1 MSRMS
6 VHDRSKVELMRSLNE
21 GIALVAGSFASDPT
35 EEPLW
40 DFACECGWPDC
51 REWVELEL
59 PRYEEIRHGPGGVL
73 AEGHA
78 ARARRVRA
86 RTAELCEEAEALG
99 GQARH
104 RTARANRRRSVQH

>member
-40 DFACECGWPDC
+40 DFACECGRPDC

-59 PRYEEIRHGPGGVL
+59 PRYEEIRHGPGEVL
-73 AEGHA
+73 AVGHA
-78 ARARRVRA
+78 AR
-86 RTAELCEEAEALG
+86 T
-99 GQARH
+99 
-104 RTARANRRRSVQH
+104 RRSQAIGAR

>member
-1 MSRMS
+1 MS

-35 EEPLW
+35 EEQVW
-40 DFACECGWPDC
+40 DFACECGRPDC

-59 PRYEEIRHGPGGVL
+59 PRYQEIRGGPDSVL

-78 ARARRVRA
+78 ARP
-86 RTAELCEEAEALG
+86 
-99 GQARH
+99 
-104 RTARANRRRSVQH
+104 RRSRALNTR

>member
-1 MSRMS
+1 MSRVA

-40 DFACECGWPDC
+40 DFACECGRHDC

-59 PRYEEIRHGPGGVL
+59 PRYEEIRRGPESVL
-73 AEGHA
+73 ADGHVV
-78 ARARRVRA
+78 RARRA
-86 RTAELCEEAEALG
+86 RTRAAELCEEAEALR
-99 GQARH
+99 GQARQQ
-104 RTARANRRRSVQH
+104 TARAGRHRSVRH

>member
-40 DFACECGWPDC
+40 DFACECGRPDC

-59 PRYEEIRHGPGGVL
+59 SRYQEIRGGPGSVL
-73 AEGHA
+73 ADRHA
-78 ARARRVRA
+78 ARPARSRA
-86 RTAELCEEAEALG
+86 LSTR
-99 GQARH
+99 
-104 RTARANRRRSVQH
+104 

>member
-1 MSRMS
+1 MS

-40 DFACECGWPDC
+40 DFACECGRPDC

-59 PRYEEIRHGPGGVL
+59 PRYEEIRLGPGSVL
-73 AEGHA
+73 AEGHV
-78 ARARRVRA
+78 ARARRARA
-86 RTAELCEEAEALG
+86 RAAELCEEAEALG

-104 RTARANRRRSVQH
+104 ETARASRRRSVQH

>member
-1 MSRMS
+1 MSRTA

-40 DFACECGWPDC
+40 DFACECGRPGC

-59 PRYEEIRHGPGGVL
+59 SRYEEIRHGLGSVL
-73 AEGHA
+73 AAGHG
-78 ARARRVRA
+78 A
-86 RTAELCEEAEALG
+86 RTRRSQALG
-99 GQARH
+99 TR
-104 RTARANRRRSVQH
+104 

>member
-1 MSRMS
+1 MS

-40 DFACECGWPDC
+40 DFACECGRPDC

-59 PRYEEIRHGPGGVL
+59 PRYEEIRHGPGSVL
-73 AEGHA
+73 ADGHA
-78 ARARRVRA
+78 LRSSRS
-86 RTAELCEEAEALG
+86 
-99 GQARH
+99 QAIGTR
-104 RTARANRRRSVQH
+104 